1 MDIFNNIPDILI
13 QFVVVLFFSLL
24 IGLEQR
30 QVRSDKEKQPPI
42 FGTDRT
48 YAFIGVFGFILYVLD
63 DKNFILF
70 LTGGVILS
78 FLLGIFYYNKIR
90 EYKAYGMT
98 SIFVALLTYCLA
110 PILITQPNWL
120 SVLILVSILILVEVK
135 GFFGEFLEKFD
146 NTEFL
151 TIARFLIIA
160 GVVLPLL
167 PKEPFFNFIDL
178 SPYKIWLTV
187 VVVSSISYLSYL
199 LQKFVFFKSGILI
212 TGLLG
217 GLYSSTATTIVLSRR
232 SREVNSNYNTYSAS
246 IILATSMMYLR
257 IIILMFIFNFDL
269 GMLLLPYFIGLA
281 FFSVAVGL
289 TIYYLKKNHATSK
302 TDGSLSKNPLEL
314 KIALLFAVLFVLFT
328 FITYYTIQFYG
339 KTGLKILSYIIGFTD
354 IDPYLLNLFEGNYSI
369 GLKVIGIASFQAII
383 SNNILKAIYTMV
395 LADKKTKTYV
405 LIGLCLIT
413 LANVFVMFIL

>member
-1 MDIFNNIPDILI
+1 MEIFNNIPDILI

-70 LTGGVILS
+70 LAGGVILS

-90 EYKAYGMT
+90 EYKSYGMT
-98 SIFVALLTYCLA
+98 SIIVALLTYCLA

-120 SVLILVSILILVEVK
+120 SVLILVSILILVEIK

-151 TIARFLIIA
+151 TLARFLIIA

-167 PKEPFFNFIDL
+167 PKAPIFDFIDL

-199 LQKFVFFKSGILI
+199 LQKFVFHKSGILI

-217 GLYSSTATTIVLSRR
+217 GFYSSTATTIILSRR
-232 SREVNSNYNTYSAS
+232 SKGANSGFNTYSAS
-246 IILATSMMYLR
+246 IILATAMMYLR
-257 IIILMFIFNFDL
+257 IIILMFIFNFEL
-269 GMLLLPYFIGLA
+269 GMLLLPYFVGLIL
-281 FFSVAVGL
+281 FSTAVGL
-289 TIYYLKKNHATSK
+289 TIYYLKKNHTTNAV
-302 TDGSLSKNPLEL
+302 DGTLSKNPLEL
-314 KIALLFAVLFVLFT
+314 KIALLFAVLFVLFS

-339 KTGLKILSYIIGFTD
+339 KTGLNILSYIIGFTD

-383 SNNILKAIYTMV
+383 SNNVLKAIYTMV
-395 LADKKTKTYV
+395 LADQKTKIYV
-405 LIGLCLIT
+405 LIGLALIT
-413 LANVFVMFIL
+413 LVNAGIMFVL

>member
-1 MDIFNNIPDILI
+1 MEIFKNIPDIFI
-13 QFVVVLFFSLL
+13 QFIVVLFFSLL

-63 DKNFILF
+63 DKNFVLF

-98 SIFVALLTYCLA
+98 SILVALLTYCLA

-151 TIARFLIIA
+151 TLARFLIIA

-167 PKEPFFNFIDL
+167 PTVPIFDFIDL
-178 SPYKIWLTV
+178 SPHKIWLTI
-187 VVVSSISYLSYL
+187 VVVSSISYLGYL
-199 LQKFVFFKSGILI
+199 LQKFVFHKSGILI

-217 GLYSSTATTIVLSRR
+217 GFYSSTATTFILSRR
-232 SREVNSNYNTYSAS
+232 SKGANSGFNTYAAS
-246 IILATSMMYLR
+246 IVLATSMMYLR
-257 IIILMFIFNFDL
+257 IIILMFIFNFEL
-269 GMLLLPYFIGLA
+269 GMMLLPYFAVLIL
-281 FFSVAVGL
+281 FSTAVGL
-289 TIYYLKKNHATSK
+289 TVYYLKKNHSTNEV
-302 TDGSLSKNPLEL
+302 DGTLSKNPLEL
-314 KIALLFAVLFVLFT
+314 KIALLFAVLFVLFS

-339 KTGLKILSYIIGFTD
+339 KTGLNILSYLIGFTD

-383 SNNILKAIYTMV
+383 SNNVLKAIYTLV
-395 LADKKTKTYV
+395 LADRKTKIYV
-405 LIGLCLIT
+405 LIGLALIT
-413 LANVFVMFIL
+413 LVNVLIMFIM